1 VETPFGFLISRMKT
15 DSNHCVLRSRFQS
28 VYFRIR
34 SSPKWLDYHRD
45 EGSEVH
51 HLGWSHH

>member
-1 VETPFGFLISRMKT
+1 MKT